1 MLPHV
6 IVINL
11 DRDVERMAHMR
22 RQLDEAGLPFQRFA
36 AIQGDKLL
44 PDLGAFFEGC
54 RTLSAGEIGCY
65 ASHLRICTMVVQ
77 GRLPSPLLVLEDDIA
92 LDAGFADTLRA
103 LLSALPLQWDIVRL
117 SFPTKRST
125 LRVAPLGARY
135 DLVRYS
141 HVPTSTGAYLLSQ
154 TGARKFL
161 AERKRELPVDQ
172 DLRRVW
178 AWGLETYGVSPPPVR
193 NDCFGASTIDA
204 YSPGGR
210 ESPARTAWMK
220 AKRWIEAPRRQLH
233 GLREFGLARW
243 VALEAV
249 NLLGRLTPRR
259 RRSQLFAWASAAL
272 AQTPRESSA

>member
-22 RQLDEAGLPFQRFA
+22 AQLDAAGLPFQRFS

-44 PDLGAFFEGC
+44 PDLSAYFSGC
-54 RTLSAGEIGCY
+54 RTLSRGEIGCY
-65 ASHLRICTMVVQ
+65 ASHLRICTMMAQ

-92 LDAGFADTLRA
+92 FQPDFTKTLRA
-103 LLSALPLQWDIVRL
+103 LLAALPAQWDIVRL

-125 LRVAPLGARY
+125 LRVAPLNARH

-141 HVPTSTGAYLLSQ
+141 HVPPSTGAYLLSQ

-161 AERKRELPVDQ
+161 AERTRELPIDQ

-178 AWGLETYGVSPPPVR
+178 AWGLDTYGVSPPPVL
-193 NDCFGASTIDA
+193 NDRFGASTIDA
-204 YSPGGR
+204 HSPGGR
-210 ESPARTAWMK
+210 ETPARTAWMK
-220 AKRWIEAPRRQLH
+220 AKRWIEAPRRQVY
-233 GLREFGLARW
+233 GLREFGFARW
-243 VALEAV
+243 AALETV

-259 RRSQLFAWASAAL
+259 GRPKLYAWASSML
-272 AQTPRESSA
+272 ARSTA

>member
-44 PDLGAFFEGC
+44 PDLSAYFEGC
-54 RTLSAGEIGCY
+54 RTLSRGEIGCY
-65 ASHLRICTMVVQ
+65 ASHLRICTMMVQ

-92 LDAGFADTLRA
+92 FESGFTGTFRA
-103 LLSALPLQWDIVRL
+103 LLTALPSNWDIVRL
-117 SFPTKRST
+117 SYPTKRST

-154 TGARKFL
+154 AGARKFL
-161 AERKRELPVDQ
+161 ATRKRELPVDQ

-178 AWGLETYGVSPPPVR
+178 AWGLQTYGISPPPVR
-193 NDCFGASTIDA
+193 NDCFGASTIDT

-210 ESPARTAWMK
+210 ETPARTTWMK
-220 AKRWIEAPRRQLH
+220 AKRWLEAPRRQVH
-233 GLREFGLARW
+233 GFREFGPARW
-243 VALEAV
+243 MALEAV
-249 NLLGRLTPRR
+249 NLLGRFTPRR
-259 RRSQLFAWASAAL
+259 RRSQLYAWASARL
-272 AQTPRESSA
+272 AQTARGSTA

>member
-44 PDLGAFFEGC
+44 PDLSGFFQGC

-77 GRLPSPLLVLEDDIA
+77 GRLPSPLLVLEDDVA
-92 LDAGFADTLRA
+92 FDSGFAETLRA
-103 LLSALPLQWDIVRL
+103 LLAALPSQWDIVRL

-125 LRVAPLGARY
+125 LRIAPLGARY
-135 DLVRYS
+135 NLVRYS

-154 TGARKFL
+154 AGARKFL

-178 AWGLETYGVSPPPVR
+178 AWGLETYGISPPPVR
-193 NDCFGASTIDA
+193 NDCFGASTIDT

-210 ESPARTAWMK
+210 ETPARTAWMK
-220 AKRWIEAPRRQLH
+220 AKRWIEAPLRQFY
-233 GLREFGLARW
+233 GLREFGFVRW
-243 VALEAV
+243 VGLEAV

-259 RRSQLFAWASAAL
+259 RRPKLYAWASAML
-272 AQTPRESSA
+272 ARGAA